1 MRIFKCTIPFLL
13 VLLCSSCNENKKE
26 IKEEGN
32 LGEFVYI
39 DKSGCLHAKKVCV
52 NLFDYDETKDRNYQ
66 VQFVKT
72 KTLTSDVFNSFCSDC
87 VKDEDF
93 TKIQSIVK
101 MNDSYRTEDYSD
113 STEVI

>member
-1 MRIFKCTIPFLL
+1 MRYFKYSILFLL
-13 VLLCSSCNENKKE
+13 ILLCASCNENKKE

-66 VQFVKT
+66 VRFVKT
-72 KTLTSDVFNSFCSDC
+72 KSLTSDCFNSFCSDC

-101 MNDSYRTEDYSD
+101 MNDPFCIEDYSD
-113 STEVI
+113 TICN